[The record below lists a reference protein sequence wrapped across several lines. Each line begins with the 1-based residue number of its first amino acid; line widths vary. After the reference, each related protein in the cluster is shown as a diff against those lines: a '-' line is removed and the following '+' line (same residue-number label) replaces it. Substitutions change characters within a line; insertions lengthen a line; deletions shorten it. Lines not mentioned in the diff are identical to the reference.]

1 MGIGGSTGCCA
12 SNHSSGHGFAQPC
25 STAQPGRAERQPQ
38 LWDGGQFVQ
47 EGTSGAAAHLLLTVR
62 LLAAGTSHLSLL
74 LFDGHQEVAMLSLA
88 CGVPADRERPSGR
101 AVGPLRHPQQQPTQP
116 VPKPHHRTTVL
127 SSSAHITASPPA
139 PSCGTTVPLIP
150 QQDETHCPDTVT
162 PGQLHPTATHPTTPQ
177 LEGREP
183 RRATVFR
190 ANMINFHFHQSH
202 KIDEMAQGQHEPCE
216 GEEIWMHVKSWMDP
230 GWPHGSQHPPVT
242 PHTWCESRSA
252 QSPQPIG

>member
-1 MGIGGSTGCCA
+1 MG
-12 SNHSSGHGFAQPC
+12 AQDAVLQTTVLAMGLPNPA
-25 STAQPGRAERQPQ
+25 AQLSLGELSDSPQ

-162 PGQLHPTATHPTTPQ
+162 PGRLHPTATHPTTPQ

-183 RRATVFR
+183 
-190 ANMINFHFHQSH
+190 
-202 KIDEMAQGQHEPCE
+202 
-216 GEEIWMHVKSWMDP
+216 
-230 GWPHGSQHPPVT
+230 
-242 PHTWCESRSA
+242 
-252 QSPQPIG
+252 

>member
-1 MGIGGSTGCCA
+1 MG
-12 SNHSSGHGFAQPC
+12 AQDAVLQTTVLAMGLPNPA
-25 STAQPGRAERQPQ
+25 AQLSLGELSDSPQ

-150 QQDETHCPDTVT
+150 QQDETHCPDSDPRPVASHSNT
-162 PGQLHPTATHPTTPQ
+162 PNHTTA
-177 LEGREP
+177 GREG
-183 RRATVFR
+183 TTKGNGF
-190 ANMINFHFHQSH
+190 
-202 KIDEMAQGQHEPCE
+202 PCK
-216 GEEIWMHVKSWMDP
+216 HD
-230 GWPHGSQHPPVT
+230 
-242 PHTWCESRSA
+242 
-252 QSPQPIG
+252 

>member
-1 MGIGGSTGCCA
+1 MLCADLLTPLVQESHVARHRGLGAIGKDLLPLLALRPTPLLHRLVSQECKRTIKGQVGIGGSTGCCA

-183 RRATVFR
+183 
-190 ANMINFHFHQSH
+190 
-202 KIDEMAQGQHEPCE
+202 
-216 GEEIWMHVKSWMDP
+216 
-230 GWPHGSQHPPVT
+230 
-242 PHTWCESRSA
+242 
-252 QSPQPIG
+252 